1 MKWVKGCLGL
11 VFILPVVAVV
21 AVVVLINPFGP
32 SPLNNYTK
40 DGNLILSGLKA
51 SVTVHRDEK
60 GMAYIYAQN
69 REDLILVQGFITAQD
84 RLFQMELTRLFA
96 SGRIGE
102 LAGEEA
108 RGLDVRMRTLG
119 FRRHAE
125 KHVAKLNIETRKF
138 LQKYVDGVN
147 AFITTRPQN
156 IHLEFK
162 LAGIQPFP
170 WSIEDSLT
178 IFYYMG
184 WASGANMESEVIA
197 QMLIDKLGSAKAA
210 MPTERTQTSRMPVSI

>member
-11 VFILPVVAVV
+11 VFILLVVAVV

-32 SPLNNYTK
+32 SPLNSYTK
-40 DGNLILSGLKA
+40 DGNLILPGLKA

-84 RLFQMELTRLFA
+84 RLFQMELTRMFA

-102 LAGEEA
+102 LAGENA

-125 KHVAKLNIETRKF
+125 KHAAKLNIETRKF
-138 LQKYVDGVN
+138 LQTYVDCVN

-170 WSIEDSLT
+170 WRIEDSLT
-178 IFYYMG
+178 IFYYVG
-184 WASGANMESEVIA
+184 WASAANMQSE
-197 QMLIDKLGSAKAA
+197 MLCCPNLLD
-210 MPTERTQTSRMPVSI
+210 